1 MFIVSRN
8 TGEDVKLLWMDVG
21 VVEYDNSTKL
31 YTVVPLD
38 GDPDEFE
45 VSRYI
50 TLDSVTIVVSLE
62 LHFIS
67 LIYLLHSIFLFIF
80 ASTDL

>member
-21 VVEYDNSTKL
+21 VVEYDSSTQL

-45 VSRYI
+45 VSRYV

-67 LIYLLHSIFLFIF
+67 LIYLLHSICLFIF

>member
-8 TGEDVKLLWMDVG
+8 TTEDVKLLWMDVG
-21 VVEYDNSTKL
+21 VVEYDHSTKL

-45 VSRYI
+45 VSRCV
-50 TLDSVTIVVSLE
+50 TLDSVTIVVIVE
-62 LHFIS
+62 LKVELYS
-67 LIYLLHSIFLFIF
+67 ERLWLG
-80 ASTDL
+80 